1 MADQLGRKRQVK
13 DAVRENL
20 REYIVTYVFLV
31 LSILFVILS
40 GRTLQDIFSQLMGR
54 LTRNLFIVLALII
67 PIIAGMGIN
76 FAITIGAMAAQVGLM
91 LAINWELQGVTGL
104 LAAAGVTLPLA
115 AFFGFL
121 IGSLL
126 NKMKGQETIGSLIL
140 GYFANGAY
148 QLLFLFIFG

>member
-40 GRTLQDIFSQLMGR
+40 GRTLLDIFSQLMGR

-67 PIIAGMGIN
+67 PIIADRR
-76 FAITIGAMAAQVGLM
+76 
-91 LAINWELQGVTGL
+91 WK
-104 LAAAGVTLPLA
+104 
-115 AFFGFL
+115 
-121 IGSLL
+121 SR
-126 NKMKGQETIGSLIL
+126 
-140 GYFANGAY
+140 
-148 QLLFLFIFG
+148 